1 LVAGGKGLKTWK
13 NFIGPLGILLA
24 LTSCGFSKGGVKSDG
39 GLFNTKSEGGLLN
52 VAGGASRSPSGAYTS
67 ESLDGDIMGV
77 RLQNK
82 NFDLPVVYNKE
93 VAQWVDYF
101 TGVGRRHFNVY
112 LERKAKFEPVILP
125 RLREAGLPEDLIY
138 LAMIES
144 GFSTAAHS
152 HAGAV
157 GPWQFIRSTGRLF
170 GLQADWWYDE
180 RRDPIKSTEAAIQYL
195 SRLHAEFGDWYLATA
210 AYNSGE
216 GKIRRAISRLGT
228 RDFWEIASNRRA
240 LMRETKDYVPKMLAA
255 AIIGKNAEAFGFKTH
270 APDNSLLEFE
280 EVRIPRAENLR
291 TIAKVANISHDR
303 LAELNP
309 ELQRCCTPPQ
319 RGSYTIRM
327 PKGEAAALLVAAVDA
342 GEIGRYA
349 GFRRHVVRRGD
360 NLSSIAKRNGVP
372 VEAILSMNEIRS
384 VRSLKLGTELVIP
397 ERGGRAAPARVVASS
412 DRGPRRS
419 VASVSSA
426 RRAPAGQ
433 QAVTHVVRKG
443 DTLYGIS
450 RRYAVRVEQIR
461 RWNDIQRSKNLRPG
475 SRIKLYVRNENS
487 DRI

>member
-1 LVAGGKGLKTWK
+1 
-13 NFIGPLGILLA
+13 
-24 LTSCGFSKGGVKSDG
+24 
-39 GLFNTKSEGGLLN
+39 
-52 VAGGASRSPSGAYTS
+52 
-67 ESLDGDIMGV
+67 
-77 RLQNK
+77 
-82 NFDLPVVYNKE
+82 
-93 VAQWVDYF
+93 
-101 TGVGRRHFNVY
+101 
-112 LERKAKFEPVILP
+112 
-125 RLREAGLPEDLIY
+125 
-138 LAMIES
+138 
-144 GFSTAAHS
+144 
-152 HAGAV
+152 
-157 GPWQFIRSTGRLF
+157 
-170 GLQADWWYDE
+170 
-180 RRDPIKSTEAAIQYL
+180 
-195 SRLHAEFGDWYLATA
+195 
-210 AYNSGE
+210 
-216 GKIRRAISRLGT
+216 
-228 RDFWEIASNRRA
+228 
-240 LMRETKDYVPKMLAA
+240 
-255 AIIGKNAEAFGFKTH
+255 
-270 APDNSLLEFE
+270 
-280 EVRIPRAENLR
+280 
-291 TIAKVANISHDR
+291 
-303 LAELNP
+303 
-309 ELQRCCTPPQ
+309 
-319 RGSYTIRM
+319 M

>member
-1 LVAGGKGLKTWK
+1 LGGKGLKTWK
-13 NFIGPLGILLA
+13 NFFGPLGITLL
-24 LTSCGFSKGGVKSDG
+24 LTSCGFSHGGLHSEG
-39 GLFNTKSEGGLLN
+39 GLFNASGEGGLLN
-52 VAGGASRSPSGAYTS
+52 ASGSRSPSSSGSYSSQT
-67 ESLDGDIMGV
+67 LDGDIMGV

-93 VAQWVDYF
+93 VAQWVNYF
-101 TGVGRRHFNVY
+101 TSVGRRHFNIY
-112 LERKAKFEPVILP
+112 LERKAKMAPVILP
-125 RLREAGLPEDLIY
+125 RLRAAGLPEDLIY

-170 GLQADWWYDE
+170 GLQSDWWKDE
-180 RRDPIKSTEAAIQYL
+180 RRDPIKSTEAAIEYL
-195 SRLHAEFGDWYLATA
+195 GRLHNEFGDWYLACA

-255 AIIGKNAEAFGFKTH
+255 AIIGKNAEQFGFELH
-270 APDNSLLEFE
+270 QPDPSLTEFE
-280 EVRIPRAENLR
+280 EVKIPRAENLR
-291 TIAKVANISHDR
+291 TIAKVANISRER

-319 RGSYTIRM
+319 RGAYTLRI
-327 PKGEAAALLVAAVDA
+327 PKEAAQTVVAAIDA
-342 GEIGRYA
+342 GELGRYA

-360 NLSSIAKRNGVP
+360 NISTIAHKNGVP
-372 VEAILSMNEIRS
+372 VEAILSMNEIHS
-384 VRSLKLGTELVIP
+384 VRALKLGTELVIP
-397 ERGGRAAPARVVASS
+397 ERAGYSS
-412 DRGPRRS
+412 SSRTI
-419 VASVSSA
+419 ASVSRPSHHRRSRPA
-426 RRAPAGQ
+426 YRAPAGQ
-433 QAVTHVVRKG
+433 QAVTHVVQKG
-443 DTLYGIS
+443 ETLYGIS

-461 RWNDIQRSKNLRPG
+461 RWNDIHRAKNLRPG
-475 SRIKLYVRNENS
+475 RRIKLYVRNENS

>member
-1 LVAGGKGLKTWK
+1 LNRGG
-13 NFIGPLGILLA
+13 IR
-24 LTSCGFSKGGVKSDG
+24 SEG
-39 GLFNTKSEGGLLN
+39 GLFHTKSEGGLLN
-52 VAGGASRSPSGAYTS
+52 VAEGRSPGSSYSSNT
-67 ESLDGDIMGV
+67 LDGDIMGV
-77 RLQNK
+77 TLQNK

-112 LERKAKFEPVILP
+112 LERKAKMEPVILP

-170 GLQADWWYDE
+170 GLKADWWSDE

-195 SRLHAEFGDWYLATA
+195 SRLHAEFGDWYLACA

-216 GKIRRAISRLGT
+216 GKIRRAISRLNT

-255 AIIGKNAEAFGFKTH
+255 AIIGKNAEAFGFKVH
-270 APDNSLLEFE
+270 APDSSLVEFE
-280 EVRIPRAENLR
+280 EIRIPKAENLR
-291 TIAKVANISHDR
+291 TIARVANISRER

-319 RGSYTIRM
+319 RGAYTIRV
-327 PKGEAAALLVAAVDA
+327 PKGEATQLLAAAIDS

-360 NLSSIAKRNGVP
+360 NISTIARHNGVP

-384 VRSLKLGTELVIP
+384 VRALKLGTELVIP
-397 ERGGRAAPARVVASS
+397 ERGGRSTASTRAVVSS
-412 DRGPRRS
+412 DRGARRS
-419 VASVSSA
+419 VASVSS
-426 RRAPAGQ
+426 RRAPPGQ

-461 RWNDIQRSKNLRPG
+461 RWNDIHRAKNLRPG